1 MERNG
6 KTQQLKKGKLGY
18 ISKQKDLKKK
28 AKVLLIQPPQLL
40 LKNTIKRCV
49 PPLGMAYIAA
59 VLERDNFDVKILD
72 AYVEGYNNEKPSVE
86 FILVGLDWQEI
97 SGIVKNFDP
106 QFVGISGM
114 FDN

>member
-1 MERNG
+1 M
-6 KTQQLKKGKLGY
+6 
-18 ISKQKDLKKK
+18 QKDEKKK

-72 AYVEGYNNEKPSVE
+72 AYV
-86 FILVGLDWQEI
+86 
-97 SGIVKNFDP
+97 
-106 QFVGISGM
+106 
-114 FDN
+114 